1 MTALSSR
8 NCFLCL
14 LLLLS
19 LLASSPAWATVLVY
33 FWYDQNNLIHFSSQR
48 PHNRDNVHAVEM
60 PSFSD
65 EQAAKLEQNPLS
77 YESLFAAAEAEQAAA
92 AEQLLARQVLEKLK
106 EECAT
111 ANLLRDKLLNTRR
124 VQMVGEDGQR
134 RDLGYDEKMAEVAKL
149 DKRIAQACKS

>member
-8 NCFLCL
+8 NCFLR

-19 LLASSPAWATVLVY
+19 LLVSSSPSWATVLVY
-33 FWYDQNNLIHFSSQR
+33 FWHDDSNLIHFSSQR
-48 PHNRDNVHAVEM
+48 PYDREQVYAVEM

-77 YESLFAAAEAEQAAA
+77 YEALFAAAGAEQAAA

-111 ANLLRDKLLNTRR
+111 ANLLRDQLLNTRR
-124 VQMVGEDGQR
+124 VQMVGDDGQR

-149 DKRIAQACKS
+149 DKRIARSCKS

>member
-8 NCFLCL
+8 NLFFR

-19 LLASSPAWATVLVY
+19 LLGSSNPSWATVLVY
-33 FWYDQNNLIHFSSQR
+33 FWHDDSNLIHFSSQR
-48 PHNRDNVHAVEM
+48 PHNRDNVYAVEM

-77 YESLFAAAEAEQAAA
+77 YEALFAAAGVEQAAA

-106 EECAT
+106 QECAT
-111 ANLLRDKLLNTRR
+111 ANLLRDQLLNTRR
-124 VQMVGEDGQR
+124 VQMVGDDGQR
-134 RDLGYDEKMAEVAKL
+134 RDMGYDEKMAEVAKL
-149 DKRIAQACKS
+149 DKRITQACKP